1 MEGKAMVRTGGI
13 RVGTVA
19 VAAMVASCG
28 TPAPHSTTSPT
39 PHSTTPPRPSAAAG
53 PCASVTTTTPIAQV
67 PAACAA
73 LWAPYGVTKV
83 PPANL
88 TDATPAPPPVT
99 NATRGAVSDADAQA
113 WALAVNRTGMWL
125 RWSEANDQY
134 ALTTYLEA
142 RQVVNATLDQ
152 AMRRGTSVID
162 PDCDLF
168 ATQYRLFP
176 LTTEGSAFFTSFGQA
191 THDSYVF
198 VERYPGPCAI
208 LGKDAAGSTHT
219 LLSTPNSVVSLSAG
233 TVRHDPL
240 LGDIWFGDGAAFC
253 TNSGA
258 PTAWCSA

>member
-1 MEGKAMVRTGGI
+1 MEGHAMVRTGGI

-19 VAAMVASCG
+19 VAVMVASCG
-28 TPAPHSTTSPT
+28 PATPSSTASPT
-39 PHSTTPPRPSAAAG
+39 PRSTTAPRPSAAAG
-53 PCASVTTTTPIAQV
+53 ACASVATTTPIAQV

-88 TDATPAPPPVT
+88 TDGTPVPPPVM

-134 ALTTYLEA
+134 ELTTYIEA
-142 RQVVNATLDQ
+142 RQVVNATIDQ
-152 AMRRGTSVID
+152 AMHRGASVID

-176 LTTEGSAFFTSFGQA
+176 LTAEGSAFFTSFGQS
-191 THDSYVF
+191 THDGYVF

-208 LGKDAAGSTHT
+208 LSKDPAGNTQP
-219 LLSTPNSVVSLSAG
+219 LLSTPNSVVSVSARDRA
-233 TVRHDPL
+233 TRP
-240 LGDIWFGDGAAFC
+240 I
-253 TNSGA
+253 
-258 PTAWCSA
+258 AW